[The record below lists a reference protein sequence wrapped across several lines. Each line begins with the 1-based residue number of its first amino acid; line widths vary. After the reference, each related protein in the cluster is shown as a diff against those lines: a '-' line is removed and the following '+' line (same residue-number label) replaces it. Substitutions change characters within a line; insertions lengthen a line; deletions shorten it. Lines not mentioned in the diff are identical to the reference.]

1 MATNQLLPFASG
13 ENPNVLPFADWNS
26 LPARLTGFQSGIASS
41 QQFNYILAQGGSA
54 GYVIGQ
60 LIADN
65 TEQDATLDP
74 ESLYTN
80 WKNAIAAFIPENVA
94 DGSIGGAKLTDNT
107 VAFAKIASAA
117 IATTQEAQE
126 GESNA
131 KLMTPARVKEAIEA
145 QTPPAL
151 PTGSFIYYGGTD
163 VPEGYL
169 LCNGANVSRTTYAA
183 LFAVI
188 GTKYGEGDGS
198 STFTLPNLDGR
209 VLQGTNDTS
218 EVGNYLEP
226 QLPNITG
233 KAAWPYMGMTYTAHR
248 CHFDGALYDTSE
260 VLNDNA
266 SFNSGADTNKPHVVG
281 FDASKDDMTY
291 SGSKLQVSALQ
302 VLACIKV

>member
-13 ENPNVLPFADWNS
+13 ETPNVLPFADWNS

-94 DGSIGGAKLTDNT
+94 DGSISGAKLTDDT

-117 IATTQEAQE
+117 IATTQEAKE
-126 GESNA
+126 GGSNA

-183 LFAVI
+183 LFAAI

-209 VLQGTNDTS
+209 VLQGTTS
-218 EVGNYLEP
+218 TSKVGQYLEA
-226 QLPNITG
+226 QLPNING
-233 KAAWPYMGMTYTAHR
+233 QILNASGQMGS
-248 CHFDGALYDTSE
+248 YDTS
-260 VLNDNA
+260 
-266 SFNSGADTNKPHVVG
+266 GAFSDTPATIG
-281 FDASKDDMTY
+281 L
-291 SGSKLQVSALQ
+291 SGSAYGLYGYGRVITFNATSSNSTYHDVKLQPSALQ
-302 VLACIKV
+302 ALPCIKF

>member
-13 ENPNVLPFADWNS
+13 ESPNVLPFAEWNS

-94 DGSIGGAKLTDNT
+94 NGSISGLKLTDGT

-218 EVGNYLEP
+218 VVGTYLEAK
-226 QLPNITG
+226 LPNMTG
-233 KAAWPYMGMTYTAHR
+233 LMKLYAIQFSADRPSSGVFLDTVQESKIAQQTSGHGQGNMSIDFKASNG
-248 CHFDGALYDTSE
+248 SS
-260 VLNDNA
+260 V
-266 SFNSGADTNKPHVVG
+266 
-281 FDASKDDMTY
+281 Y
-291 SGSKLQVSALQ
+291 SGQTVQPAALQ
-302 VLACIKV
+302 CLVCIKI

>member
-13 ENPNVLPFADWNS
+13 ESPNVLPFADWNS

-80 WKNAIAAFIPENVA
+80 WKNAIATFIPANVA
-94 DGSIGGAKLTDNT
+94 DGSISGAKLTDNT

-218 EVGNYLEP
+218 EVGTYLEP
-226 QLPNITG
+226 KIPNMTGSITTG
-233 KAAWPYMGMTYTAHR
+233 HGLSPYSVAPENIS
-248 CHFDGALYDTSE
+248 GAIDY
-260 VLNDNA
+260 NDLEGQSA
-266 SFNSGADTNKPHVVG
+266 PGNSGAPTYRQG
-281 FDASKDDMTY
+281 FTFDASRCSSEFVTGA
-291 SGSKLQVSALQ
+291 SLQPSALQ
-302 VLACIKV
+302 VLACIKI

>member
-13 ENPNVLPFADWNS
+13 ESPNVLPFADWNS

-60 LIADN
+60 LVADN

-80 WKNAIAAFIPENVA
+80 WKNAIATFIPANVA
-94 DGSIGGAKLTDNT
+94 DGSIRGAKLTDNT

-117 IATTQEAQE
+117 IATTQEAQK
-126 GESNA
+126 GESNT
-131 KLMTPARVKEAIEA
+131 KLMTPARVKKAIEA
-145 QTPPAL
+145 HTPPAL

-169 LCNGANVSRTTYAA
+169 LCNGANVSRNTYAA

-188 GTKYGEGDGS
+188 GTKYGVGNGS

-209 VLQGTNDTS
+209 VLQGTNDTG
-218 EVGNYLEP
+218 EVGTYLEA
-226 QLPNITG
+226 QLPNIVGRIESNRWPITG
-233 KAAWPYMGMTYTAHR
+233 
-248 CHFDGALYDTSE
+248 E
-260 VLNDNA
+260 VSGVFQLVKG
-266 SFNSGADTNKPHVVG
+266 SGLHGNSQPNNQNGVT
-281 FDASKDDMTY
+281 FDASKSNAVY
-291 SGSKLQVSALQ
+291 SGTTVQVASLQTLI
-302 VLACIKV
+302 CIKF

>member
-13 ENPNVLPFADWNS
+13 ESPNVIPFNDWNA

-80 WKNAIAAFIPENVA
+80 WKNAIAAFIPANVA
-94 DGSIGGAKLTDNT
+94 DGSISGAKLTDNT

-209 VLQGTNDTS
+209 VLQGTTDTS
-218 EVGNYLEP
+218 EVGTYLEP
-226 QLPNITG
+226 QLPNIEGGLAHGGIDYAPSASGVFEHDTPLTSTVYYWSGTG
-233 KAAWPYMGMTYTAHR
+233 GSGKSG
-248 CHFDGALYDTSE
+248 FSFQ
-260 VLNDNA
+260 A
-266 SFNSGADTNKPHVVG
+266 SRNNSIY
-281 FDASKDDMTY
+281 ASDHI
-291 SGSKLQVSALQ
+291 QIPALQ
-302 VLACIKV
+302 ILVCIKF

>member
-1 MATNQLLPFASG
+1 MATNQLLPFAAG
-13 ENPNVLPFADWNS
+13 ENPNIIPFDDWNE
-26 LPARLTGFQSGIASS
+26 LPARLSGFLSGIASS
-41 QQFNYILAQGGSA
+41 QQFNRIFAQGGVA
-54 GYVIGQ
+54 GYILGQ
-60 LIADN
+60 LIVDQLN
-65 TEQDATLDP
+65 QDATLDP

-80 WKNAIAAFIPENVA
+80 WKSAIAKFIPANVA
-94 DGSIGGAKLTDNT
+94 DGSISGAKLTNNT

-218 EVGNYLEP
+218 EVGTYLEA
-226 QLPNITG
+226 QLPNIVGTFS
-233 KAAWPYMGMTYTAHR
+233 PRQTAGFAH
-248 CHFDGALYDTSE
+248 GSIT
-260 VLNDNA
+260 
-266 SFNSGADTNKPHVVG
+266 SGAFSLGNEDFQSIVDSSASGGFLMT
-281 FDASKDDMTY
+281 FDASDSDAKY
-291 SGSKLQVSALQ
+291 SGSDLQVAALR
-302 VLACIKV
+302 VLACIKF

>member
-13 ENPNVLPFADWNS
+13 ESPNVLPFADWNS

-60 LIADN
+60 LVADN
-65 TEQDATLDP
+65 TNQDATLDP

-80 WKNAIAAFIPENVA
+80 WKNAIAAFIPKNVA
-94 DGSIGGAKLTDNT
+94 NGSISGGKLTDNT
-107 VAFAKIASAA
+107 VVFAKIASAA

-209 VLQGTNDTS
+209 VLQGTNDTG
-218 EVGNYLEP
+218 EVGTYLEA

-233 KAAWPYMGMTYTAHR
+233 NFRYSAWADEGKIGGSFYLKPNTTYQFPFA
-248 CHFDGALYDTSE
+248 
-260 VLNDNA
+260 
-266 SFNSGADTNKPHVVG
+266 NS
-281 FDASKDDMTY
+281 
-291 SGSKLQVSALQ
+291 SGSEAQEIIFDSSKVSAEYVNNGTLQVPALQ
-302 VLACIKV
+302 TLVCIKL

>member
-13 ENPNVLPFADWNS
+13 ESSNVLPFADWNS

-80 WKNAIAAFIPENVA
+80 WKNAIAAFIPANVA
-94 DGSIGGAKLTDNT
+94 NGSISGLKLTDNT

-145 QTPPAL
+145 QTPPAF

-218 EVGNYLEP
+218 KVGTYLEP
-226 QLPNITG
+226 QLPNIVGTI
-233 KAAWPYMGMTYTAHR
+233 
-248 CHFDGALYDTSE
+248 DGESAGSGIAEGAFYRKTPNAIKNYPLQKDGGGDYIGF
-260 VLNDNA
+260 NA
-266 SFNSGADTNKPHVVG
+266 SLCS
-281 FDASKDDMTY
+281 SIY
-291 SGSKLQVSALQ
+291 SENGTLQASALQ
-302 VLACIKV
+302 VLVCIKF